1 METIYWR
8 PEENAL
14 TTPRSYTVRY
24 VPKETLGYD
33 ELAAE
38 MVRDN
43 PIWDIEQ
50 VKAMLIAR
58 DKTVMKQLIKGN
70 QVTLKGA
77 FSYRLSFKA
86 RLDDPEDT
94 PPPVEQML
102 HVSISASRPYVREI
116 RQQAH
121 LERLPRNEKVPLIG
135 TVRDSLLNL
144 KDVLNPEGA
153 LLLTGEHLA
162 FDRETATG
170 ECVLEG
176 TESGRIVQTRLLR
189 AGEEE
194 VMLLPDIPA
203 QAHPWNNEYR
213 VSATTRYTEHGSPR
227 TGIYRRMLRT
237 PLAVP
242 IPGNGE
248 TPNTGILT
256 DDHATPYVS
265 ITSGTLSADE
275 LLRIQV
281 IQDVAEE
288 ELRFSLLDMT
298 EGGASGVEVSVT
310 ENGTFTLP
318 GFAGSAVSA
327 LEITVNDYTALWEMI
342 REDYGGRL
350 VDVLD
355 IKRTISPA

>member
-8 PEENAL
+8 PELNAM
-14 TTPRSYTVRY
+14 TTPQSYFVRY
-24 VPKETLGYD
+24 IPKQTLGYD

-43 PIWDIEQ
+43 PIWDVEQ

-58 DKTVMKQLIKGN
+58 DKTVMTQLIKGN

-86 RLDDPEDT
+86 RLDNPKDT

-102 HVSISASRPYVREI
+102 RVRVSASRPFVREI

-121 LERLPRNEKVPLIG
+121 LERLPQNEKLPLIG

-144 KDVLNPEGA
+144 KNVLNPEGA

-170 ECVLEG
+170 ECVIEG
-176 TESGRIVQTRLLR
+176 TESGRAVQTRLLQ
-189 AGEEE
+189 AGDEEI
-194 VMLLPDIPA
+194 MLLPDIPT

-213 VSATTRYTEHGSPR
+213 ISVTTRYTEHGSPR

-242 IPGNGE
+242 ISGNGSATE
-248 TPNTGILT
+248 TGILT
-256 DDHATPYVS
+256 DDNAAPYVS
-265 ITSGTLSADE
+265 ITGGAVSADE
-275 LLRIQV
+275 RLRIQV

-288 ELRFSLLDMT
+288 ELRFNLLDLH
-298 EGGASGVEVSVT
+298 EGGAAGEEIVVK
-310 ENGTFTLP
+310 ENGAYTLP
-318 GFAGSAVSA
+318 GFAGSAVGS
-327 LEITVNDYTALWEMI
+327 LEIRVDNSLALWDMIRNDYS
-342 REDYGGRL
+342 GRL

-355 IKRTISPA
+355 VNVQAG

>member
-8 PEENAL
+8 PELNAM
-14 TTPRSYTVRY
+14 TTPQSYFVRY
-24 VPKETLGYD
+24 IPKQTLGYE

-43 PIWDIEQ
+43 PLWDVEQ

-58 DKTVMKQLIKGN
+58 DRTVMNQLLKGN
-70 QVTLKGA
+70 QVTLTGA

-102 HVSISASRPYVREI
+102 QVRVSASRPFVREI

-121 LERLPRNEKVPLIG
+121 LERLPQSEKLPLIG

-144 KDVLNPEGA
+144 KNVLNPEGA
-153 LLLTGEHLA
+153 LRLTGEHLA

-170 ECVLEG
+170 ECVIEG
-176 TESGRIVQTRLLR
+176 TESGRAVQTRLLQ
-189 AGEEE
+189 AKDEEI
-194 VMLLPDIPA
+194 MLLPDIPA

-213 VSATTRYTEHGSPR
+213 ISVTTRYTQHGSPR

-237 PLAVP
+237 PLVVS
-242 IPGNGE
+242 ILGGE
-248 TPNTGILT
+248 TPSDTGILT
-256 DDHATPYVS
+256 DDNTTPYVS
-265 ITSGTLSADE
+265 INGGTLTADE
-275 LLRIQV
+275 RLRIQV

-288 ELRFSLLDMT
+288 ELRFNLLDLH
-298 EGGASGVEVSVT
+298 EDGAAGETVVVT
-310 ENGTFTLP
+310 QNGSYSLP
-318 GFAGSAVSA
+318 GFPGSVLST
-327 LEITVNDYTALWEMI
+327 LDIIVNNYEGLWEMI
-342 REDYGGRL
+342 RDDYGGLL

-355 IKRTISPA
+355 MQMG